1 MTLRKFLII
10 LSIAALAGCATHKQA
25 VQEPVKQPAA
35 DTAKKPA
42 FAERPQAPQ
51 PPPAPAAPAEQ
62 EYTGSKGPVK
72 EVWGWRVQI
81 FVSSTLEN
89 ARKVAEEARWKF
101 HDQQIFMT
109 DFEPYYKVQVGTN
122 LTRQDADNLR
132 ARAKA
137 LGYTQAYVVEVQ
149 VNH

>member
-1 MTLRKFLII
+1 M
-10 LSIAALAGCATHKQA
+10 
-25 VQEPVKQPAA
+25 
-35 DTAKKPA
+35 
-42 FAERPQAPQ
+42 
-51 PPPAPAAPAEQ
+51 
-62 EYTGSKGPVK
+62 
-72 EVWGWRVQI
+72 
-81 FVSSTLEN
+81 
-89 ARKVAEEARWKF
+89 AEEARWKF